1 MRNRKKEGP
10 YVAGPYLE
18 TRGRYRLKV
27 WDGIRLSKP
36 SFETEK
42 EALKEKS
49 RLERKLNP
57 EEVLTVDRLIERYLA
72 YQREVKGNRTWS
84 YKNCGLRLRQ
94 IFRDHLGLSCSRITP
109 EKAEEIYHGH
119 VARKHLRTG
128 NRLSDATQQGDCKKA
143 RAMFRWAAKR
153 GLVPLNPFTQVE
165 LVGKPKRGKKQLTAD
180 EGERFVKAG
189 IEKFVRCGDRLAL
202 AAVVCITTG
211 GRTNEVLKRIVADL
225 DEGGTVLVVRE
236 RDADEHEHAG
246 EATVKNATSKRR
258 LFLHPQIQPLVAQL
272 AAARPSGALLFTE
285 AGFKAEAQKLRNKV
299 HALCAEAGVP
309 KVTTHSLRGWYST
322 TVYQRSLDPSQ
333 TAAMLGHS
341 DFGMTERCY
350 LDASA
355 AARAR
360 VKHIG
365 NLLGLVDSEARA
377 REILAELDEST
388 LASLV
393 RLLPQK
399 VPGLQLLHPS
409 QSVPNQSPSP
419 DPLQISVGEL

>member
-1 MRNRKKEGP
+1 MRNRKKDGP

-49 RLERKLNP
+49 RLERKFNP

-84 YKNCGLRLRQ
+84 YENCGLRLRQ
-94 IFRDHLGLSCSRITP
+94 FFRDHLGLSVSRLTP
-109 EKAEEIYHGH
+109 EKAEETYHGH
-119 VARKHLRTG
+119 VARKHFRTG

-143 RAMFRWAAKR
+143 RAMFRWATKR
-153 GLVPLNPFTQVE
+153 GLVPLNPFGQIE

-189 IEKFVRCGDRLAL
+189 IERFVRCGDRLAL

-211 GRTNEVLKRIVADL
+211 GRTNEVLKRIGADL

-236 RDADEHEHAG
+236 RDASEHAG

-258 LFLHPQIQPLVAQL
+258 LFLHPQIQPLVAKL
-272 AAARPSGALLFTE
+272 AAERPAGALLFTE
-285 AGFKAEAQKLRNKV
+285 VGFKAESQKLRRKV
-299 HALCAEAGVP
+299 HEICAAASVP
-309 KVTTHSLRGWYST
+309 QVTTHSLRGWYAT

-350 LDASA
+350 LDPSA

-365 NLLGLVDSEARA
+365 NLLGLADPEARA
-377 REILAELDEST
+377 REILAELDEPT

-399 VPGLQLLHPS
+399 VPGLQVFHPS
-409 QSVPNQSPSP
+409 RLVPNQSPGAS
-419 DPLQISVGEL
+419 LSEISVGEL